1 MYRVFVRGISHVQYL
16 GTYVGFAQIVKQGVG
31 VVATA
36 EWEEGQEK
44 EKCML
49 VCPDVL

>member
-1 MYRVFVRGISHVQYL
+1 MCRVFVRVISRFQRQE
-16 GTYVGFAQIVKQGVG
+16 TYVGIAQMVEQEVG
-31 VVATA
+31 VVATG
-36 EWEEGQEK
+36 EWEENEEK

>member
-1 MYRVFVRGISHVQYL
+1 MYRVFMRGISPVQYAV
-16 GTYVGFAQIVKQGVG
+16 TYVGFAQIVEQEVG
-31 VVATA
+31 VVATG
-36 EWEEGQEK
+36 EWEEGKEK